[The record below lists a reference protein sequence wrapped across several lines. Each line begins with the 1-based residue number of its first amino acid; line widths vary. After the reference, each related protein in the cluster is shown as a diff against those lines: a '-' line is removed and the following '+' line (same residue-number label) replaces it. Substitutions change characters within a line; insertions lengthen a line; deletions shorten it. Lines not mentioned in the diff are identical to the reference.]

1 MKTLVL
7 GGVKSGKSRYAEG
20 LAMQSQNPVTVI
32 ATAQAL
38 DEEMRQ
44 RIARHKA
51 DRPSNWS
58 VLEVPVQLSDALQS
72 FTEQTKTEHCVI
84 IDCLT
89 LWLTQLISADASPT
103 SLQQERLNLVKAV
116 EAFRGNLILV
126 SNETNMGITPL
137 GELSRRYCDE
147 VGLLHQALAE
157 VCDNVTLVIAGIPQ
171 QLK

>member
-20 LAMQSQNPVTVI
+20 LAMQSQSPVTVI

-51 DRPSNWS
+51 DRPDNWS
-58 VLEVPVQLSDALQS
+58 VLEVPLQLSEALRS
-72 FTEQTKTEHCVI
+72 FNEQKKTQHCVI

-89 LWLTQLISADASPT
+89 LWLTQSISTDASPT
-103 SLQQERLNLVKAV
+103 TLHRARLNLVEAV
-116 EAFRGNLILV
+116 HTFNGDLILV

-137 GELSRRYCDE
+137 GELSRRFCDE
-147 VGLLHQALAE
+147 AGLMHQALAE
-157 VCDNVTLVIAGIPQ
+157 VCDNVTMVIAGIPQ

>member
-51 DRPSNWS
+51 NRPNDWS
-58 VLEVPVQLSDALQS
+58 VLEVPLQLSEALQS
-72 FTEQTKTEHCVI
+72 LTEQTKTEQCVI
-84 IDCLT
+84 VDCLT
-89 LWLTQLISADASPT
+89 LWLTQLISTDASIAT
-103 SLQQERLNLVKAV
+103 LQQERLNLVEAV
-116 EAFRGNLILV
+116 DTFKGEIILV

-137 GELSRRYCDE
+137 GELSRQFCDE
-147 VGLLHQALAE
+147 AGLLHQALAQ